1 MKAKTAGKIAWAGLS
16 RNRLRTFLMMVGIVV
31 GITALTIVVSA
42 GLGAQ
47 KRVMERVKK
56 FGLSSLMVSAGG
68 GMERGRTAGVTPAV
82 TLKLADAVA
91 LEREIRNIHQAAP
104 FARVNQADVSW
115 SGRSSTA
122 GVFGVTPAWAP
133 VWDWDAAEG
142 DFITEEDLSTLGRVA
157 VLGPT
162 ARRDLFGDTNPI
174 GETIQIGGAPFLVKG
189 IMQAKGT
196 SPGGGDMDNRVYV
209 PLSTLMRRLANVDH
223 LNGIKLRLRSAEEI
237 DRTAS
242 AVRMLLRERHRVAA
256 GLPDDFSITTPT
268 EITQVAGKVAGTFN
282 VFLVLVAA
290 ISLIAGGVV
299 VGNIMLISVNDRR
312 REIGLR
318 KAVGARS
325 ADILQ
330 QFLLEATAVT
340 LTGGLFGILIGAI
353 GARIVQWVTSTPAA
367 LSWESVVVGV
377 VSSAVVGVVA
387 GVQPARR
394 AARLTPVDALRV

>member
-1 MKAKTAGKIAWAGLS
+1 MNAKTATKIAWAGLS
-16 RNRLRTFLMMVGIVV
+16 RNRLRTFLMMIGIVV

-47 KRVMERVKK
+47 ARVMERVKK

-68 GMERGRTAGVTPAV
+68 GTSLGRTAGVTPTV
-82 TLKLADAVA
+82 TLKLADAEA
-91 LEREIRNIHQAAP
+91 LEREIRSIQEAAP
-104 FARVNQADVSW
+104 FSRLSQADVSW

-122 GVFGVTPAWAP
+122 GVFGVTPAWAT
-133 VWDWDAAEG
+133 VWDWDVAEG
-142 DFITEEDLSTLGRVA
+142 DFITDEDLSALGRVA
-157 VLGPT
+157 IFGPT

-174 GETIQIGGAPFLVKG
+174 GETIQIGGAPFVVKG
-189 IMQAKGT
+189 VMQSKGT

-209 PLSTLMRRLANVDH
+209 PLSTLMRRVANIDY
-223 LNGIKLRLRSAEEI
+223 LNGIKLRLRSAEEV
-237 DRTAS
+237 DRTVS
-242 AVRMLLRERHRVAA
+242 AVRTLLREQHRLAA
-256 GLPDDFSITTPT
+256 GVPDDFSMTTPT
-268 EITQVAGKVAGTFN
+268 EVTEMAGKVAGTFN
-282 VFLVLVAA
+282 IFLVLVAA
-290 ISLIAGGVV
+290 ISLISGGVV
-299 VGNIMLISVNDRR
+299 VANIMLISVNDRR

-340 LTGGLFGILIGAI
+340 LTGGLFGIVIGAV
-353 GARIVQWVTSTPAA
+353 GARILQWVTSTPAA
-367 LSWESVVVGV
+367 LSWESVVLGLVSSGLVGV
-377 VSSAVVGVVA
+377 IA

>member
-1 MKAKTAGKIAWAGLS
+1 MRAKTAGKIAWAGLS

-68 GMERGRTAGVTPAV
+68 GMERGRTAGMTPAV
-82 TLKLADAVA
+82 TLKLADAEA
-91 LEREIRNIHQAAP
+91 LEREVPNIGQAAP
-104 FARVNQADVSW
+104 FARLSQADISW
-115 SGRSSTA
+115 SGQSSTA

-133 VWDWDAAEG
+133 VWDWDVVEG
-142 DFITEEDLSTLGRVA
+142 DFITDEDLSTLARVA
-157 VLGPT
+157 ILGPT
-162 ARRDLFGDTNPI
+162 ARRDLFGDANPL
-174 GETIQIGGAPFLVKG
+174 GETIQIGGSPFLVKG
-189 IMQAKGT
+189 IMQPKGT

-223 LNGIKLRLRSAEEI
+223 LNGVKLRLRSGEEI

-242 AVRMLLRERHRVAA
+242 AVRTLLRERHRLAA
-256 GLPDDFSITTPT
+256 GLPDDFTVTTPT
-268 EITQVAGKVAGTFN
+268 EVTQMAGKVAGTFN
-282 VFLVLVAA
+282 IFLVLVAA

-299 VGNIMLISVNDRR
+299 VANIMLISVNDRR

-340 LTGGLFGILIGAI
+340 VTGGLVGILIGAV